1 MKIFKIIWLSIL
13 PLAGMG
19 QGFLSLEKAVQ
30 TGLEQNLNIKVSN
43 ADLAIA
49 QKGNNL
55 GNAGFL
61 PQLNAN
67 GSYNESTTDFTQQLA
82 NSPDKNTENGAVSE
96 NLNAGITLS
105 YTVFNGLG
113 RLYNLQQLRLQE
125 RLSEASLRF
134 TIENQLLQIFA
145 TYFQLARAQAEVK
158 VTRNAIG
165 LSQRRYQRAKAAE
178 ELAGN
183 TRLQTLSARVD
194 LNTDSA
200 AFLNAHNSY
209 QQALRDLN
217 LLLQYPTDTAYAV
230 DSLVQVPDKIDPMAL
245 QKKAMENNTAL
256 LQAQISR
263 SLRSKEV
270 KTAWSQYMPN
280 VSVNAGY
287 NFSRQEND
295 ASFLQFTQSTGFSYG
310 ITATWNLFNSARTKT
325 QIEQAS
331 IRLHQ
336 SKLEV
341 KQSKMQLRTDL
352 SKSYLD
358 FKNARQLLA
367 LQKRNLETAKLNF
380 QRAQNAYQMGQLT
393 QIELREAQL
402 NLMRTELQIV
412 NLRYAAKLAEIEM
425 QRVAGTLLQE

>member
-1 MKIFKIIWLSIL
+1 MRNIKWVILLSW
-13 PLAGMG
+13 PLAGAG
-19 QGFLSLEKAVQ
+19 QGFLSLEQAVQ
-30 TGLEQNLNIKVSN
+30 TGLEQNLNIQVGRTN
-43 ADLAIA
+43 LAIA

-61 PQLNAN
+61 PSLNAN
-67 GSYNESTTDFTQQLA
+67 GSFNESTTDFTQQLA
-82 NSPDKNTENGAVSE
+82 NSPDKNTVNGAASQ
-96 NLNAGITLS
+96 NLNAGITLN
-105 YTVFNGLG
+105 YTLFNGLG

-125 RLSEASLRF
+125 RLSEAGLRF

-158 VTRNAIG
+158 VTRNAIA
-165 LSQRRYQRAKAAE
+165 LSQRRYRRAQAAE

-183 TRLQTLSARVD
+183 TRLQTLTARVD

-200 AFLNAHNSY
+200 AYLNAHNNY
-209 QQALRDLN
+209 QQSLRDLN
-217 LLLQYPTDTAYAV
+217 LLLQYPTDTGYAV
-230 DSLVQVPDKIDPMAL
+230 DSVVQVPRDMDPLAL
-245 QKKAMENNTAL
+245 QKKALENNSAL

-263 SLRSKEV
+263 SLRGKEV
-270 KTAWSQYMPN
+270 QAAWSQYMPN
-280 VSVNAGY
+280 ISANAGY
-287 NFSRQEND
+287 NFSRQENE
-295 ASFLQFTQSTGFSYG
+295 ASFLRFTQSTGLSYG

-358 FKNARQLLA
+358 FKNARKLLA
-367 LQKRNLETAKLNF
+367 LQERNLQTATRNF
-380 QRAQNAYQMGQLT
+380 ERAQEAYRSGQLT

-425 QRVAGTLLQE
+425 QRVAGTLLE